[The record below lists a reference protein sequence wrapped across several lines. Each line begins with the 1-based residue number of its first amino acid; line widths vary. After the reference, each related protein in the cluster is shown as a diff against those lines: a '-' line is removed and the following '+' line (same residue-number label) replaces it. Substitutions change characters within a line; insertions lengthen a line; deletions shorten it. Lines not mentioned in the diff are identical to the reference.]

1 MHLSLYSLLC
11 LGRNDKI
18 SDGLNKFLD
27 FIGAH
32 NVGKISCDFIRDR
45 LTNFSGTGQPD
56 ASVDPNF
63 LNELRLACQDSS
75 SSTDHDGS
83 AASMT
88 SREMGN
94 SSSAMIFQ
102 GLSSSVPSGA
112 RFDNH
117 YYQNLLKG
125 RGLLFVDQQLM
136 ADENTARF
144 VAVYASDDG
153 TTFRRDFSRS
163 MVKMSNL
170 GVLTGTLG
178 QVRNKCSFPIRHS

>member
-1 MHLSLYSLLC
+1 MRLSLCSPLC
-11 LGRNDKI
+11 LPRNYRI
-18 SDGLNKFLD
+18 NHGLNKFLD
-27 FIGAH
+27 SIGAH
-32 NVGKISCDFIRDR
+32 NVGKISCDFIRNR

-56 ASVDPNF
+56 ASVDHDF
-63 LNELRLACQDSS
+63 LNELRLACQDSN
-75 SSTDHDGS
+75 STNHDGTV
-83 AASMT
+83 ASMT
-88 SREMGN
+88 SREMRN

-102 GLSSSVPSGA
+102 GSSASIPSGA

-117 YYQNLLKG
+117 YYQNLLGG
-125 RGLLFVDQQLM
+125 RGLLFADQQLM

-178 QVRNKCSFPIRHS
+178 QVRNKCSFPTSQS

>member
-75 SSTDHDGS
+75 STDHDGTV
-83 AASMT
+83 ASMT

-125 RGLLFVDQQLM
+125 R
-136 ADENTARF
+136 E
-144 VAVYASDDG
+144 
-153 TTFRRDFSRS
+153 DFY
-163 MVKMSNL
+163 L
-170 GVLTGTLG
+170 
-178 QVRNKCSFPIRHS
+178 